1 MNIRQAVA
9 EDVEQAIDLLK
20 EFQEE
25 SLKEYGTDL
34 DIESIRATCQ
44 SYIGTTLVAE
54 VNGKIVGILAGKLL
68 TTPASVF
75 PIYQEEVWY
84 VSKAHR
90 RVGVYLLKTLEEEC
104 RKQGI
109 SHIILAHMGNSKA
122 DKLADFFIRSGYAP
136 FQINYIKKIGGTNE
150 SAPASQGI

>member
-75 PIYQEEVWY
+75 PIYQEEVK
-84 VSKAHR
+84 S
-90 RVGVYLLKTLEEEC
+90 T
-104 RKQGI
+104 
-109 SHIILAHMGNSKA
+109 
-122 DKLADFFIRSGYAP
+122 
-136 FQINYIKKIGGTNE
+136 
-150 SAPASQGI
+150 